1 MKTRRINKV
10 IILTFLV
17 GNLFSQ
23 TVDELKKIQQ
33 AYEEIIREQMAKEAI
48 SEKLYDDDIII
59 DDIPTQ
65 ILVKPDDIIAYYVQ
79 KMARIRTELDDMK
92 DLLPLVSK
100 KLTLNYYGYDFFY
113 SRDSISFWQNS
124 PLPDDYPL
132 GTGDE
137 IIISMWGAAENR
149 IREVIARDGSIFA
162 QNVGLLY
169 LGGKTKKVADDYINN
184 EFKKMYSTMR
194 GDKPTTFLDVTLGKL
209 KGINV
214 QLTGTVLSPGIHAVN
229 PYSTL
234 TTVLMQTGGI
244 DTTGSLREIMIIRNN
259 TPVDTLDLYALL
271 HGTGTFHDFRLLDW
285 DRIHVPL
292 RNTTIAMDGAVKRP
306 AYYETLQGETLQDLL
321 RFSGGLQS
329 SASDFMVLTHND
341 DGTRA
346 PQIVSAGTLEN
357 IEVHDGDNIFV
368 PTMSFHDIYVYISGV
383 IPSPDSYPWFTGMT
397 LKDLLLV
404 SGSLHQQYYNVS
416 DWEHAELARYDLQE
430 SKYILQEINLPA
442 VLSGAVDD
450 NIQLFPYDRLMVPK
464 QQGLKPPGFVTV
476 LGSIYRPGEYTLLN
490 VDENLESVLT
500 RAGGLTPGAFRE
512 GISIER
518 NKLKLGWNGM
528 ASKLKNKDVII
539 VPNNPNAIAVLGEVH
554 NPGYFSWKRG
564 KSLRYYLRLA
574 GGVTARGDKQHI
586 FVKYANGEGAS
597 VTRWRKPAVR
607 DGASIIVSEKE
618 IYKEETSGLD
628 ILQTLAGTAGS
639 LATVILLIN
648 SQNQ

>member
-1 MKTRRINKV
+1 MNIRIIIIT
-10 IILTFLV
+10 IILFSFV

-23 TVDELKKIQQ
+23 SVDELKKIQQ
-33 AYEEIIREQMAKEAI
+33 AYEEIIREKMAKEAI
-48 SEKLYDDDIII
+48 SEEMFRDDILI
-59 DDIPTQ
+59 DKIPTQ
-65 ILVKPDDIIAYYVQ
+65 ILVKPDDIITYYVQ
-79 KMARIRTELDDMK
+79 KMSRIRTELDDLK
-92 DLLPLVSK
+92 DLLPLISK
-100 KLTLNYYGYDFFY
+100 KSLLPYYGYDFFY

-124 PLPDDYPL
+124 TLPDDYPL
-132 GTGDE
+132 GAGDE
-137 IIISMWGAAENR
+137 IIISLWGAAENR
-149 IREVIARDGSIFA
+149 IKEVINRDGTVFA

-194 GDKPTTFLDVTLGKL
+194 GDKPTTFLDITLGKL

-214 QLTGTVLSPGIHAVN
+214 HLTGAVLSPGIHAVN
-229 PYSTL
+229 PFSTL
-234 TTVLMQTGGI
+234 TTVLMQSGGI

-292 RNTTIAMDGAVKRP
+292 RNNTIAMDGAVKRP
-306 AYYETLQGETLQDLL
+306 AYYESLQGETLQDLL
-321 RFSGGLQS
+321 RFSGGFQS
-329 SASDFMVLTHND
+329 SASEFMVLTHND
-341 DGTRA
+341 DGTGA
-346 PQIVSAGTLEN
+346 PQIVSAGRLEG
-357 IEVHDGDNIFV
+357 IEIHDGDNIFV
-368 PTMSFHDIYVYISGV
+368 PTMSFPEINVSISGD

-404 SGSLHQQYYNVS
+404 SGSLHQQYYDIS

-476 LGSIYRPGEYTLLN
+476 VGSIYRPGEYTLLH
-490 VDENLESVLT
+490 VDETLESVLT
-500 RAGGLTPGAFRE
+500 RAGGLMPGAFRE

-518 NKLKLGWNGM
+518 DNLMLGWNGM
-528 ASKLKNKDVII
+528 ASKLKKRDII
-539 VPNNPNAIAVLGEVH
+539 RVPDNPNAVTVVGEVH
-554 NPGYFSWKRG
+554 NPGYFTWKRG

-597 VTRWRKPAVR
+597 VTRWRKPEIR
-607 DGASIIVSEKE
+607 DGATIKVSEKE
-618 IYKEETSGLD
+618 IYKDETTGME
-628 ILQTLAGTAGS
+628 IFQTLAGTAGS

-648 SQNQ
+648 SQQ

>member
-1 MKTRRINKV
+1 MKTRSNNKV
-10 IILTFLV
+10 IIFTFLV
-17 GNLFSQ
+17 GSLFSQ
-23 TVDELKKIQQ
+23 TVEELKKIQQ
-33 AYEEIIREQMAKEAI
+33 AYEQIIREQMAKEAI
-48 SEKLYDDDIII
+48 SEKLYEDDIII

-79 KMARIRTELDDMK
+79 KMARIRTELDDLK

-100 KLTLNYYGYDFFY
+100 KPTLTYYGYDYFY

-149 IREVIARDGSIFA
+149 IREVIARDGTIFA

-169 LGGKTKKVADDYINN
+169 LGGKTKSDAAAYIND

-194 GDKPTTFLDVTLGKL
+194 GDKPTTFLDITLGKL

-214 QLTGTVLSPGIHAVN
+214 HLTGAVLSPGIHAVN
-229 PYSTL
+229 PFSTL
-234 TTVLMQTGGI
+234 TTVLMQSGGI

-292 RNTTIAMDGAVKRP
+292 RNNTIAMDGAVKRP
-306 AYYETLQGETLQDLL
+306 AYYESLQGETLQDLL
-321 RFSGGLQS
+321 RFSGGFQS
-329 SASDFMVLTHND
+329 SASEFMVLTHND
-341 DGTRA
+341 DGTGA
-346 PQIVSAGTLEN
+346 PQIVSAGRLEG
-357 IEVHDGDNIFV
+357 IEIHDGDNIFV
-368 PTMSFHDIYVYISGV
+368 PTMSFPEINVSISGD

-404 SGSLHQQYYNVS
+404 SGSLHQQYYDIS

-442 VLSGAVDD
+442 VINGSVDD

-476 LGSIYRPGEYTLLN
+476 VGSIYRPGEYTLLH
-490 VDENLESVLT
+490 VDETLESVLT
-500 RAGGLTPGAFRE
+500 RAGGLMPGAFRE

-518 NKLKLGWNGM
+518 DNLMLGWNGM
-528 ASKLKNKDVII
+528 ASKLKKRDII
-539 VPNNPNAIAVLGEVH
+539 RVPDNPNAVTVVGEVH
-554 NPGYFSWKRG
+554 NPGYFTWKRG

-597 VTRWRKPAVR
+597 VTRWRKPEIR
-607 DGASIIVSEKE
+607 DGATIKVSEKE
-618 IYKEETSGLD
+618 IYKDETTGME
-628 ILQTLAGTAGS
+628 IFQTLAGTAGS

-648 SQNQ
+648 SQQ